1 MHHPDTY
8 SLNPPPPPPSRKQCA
23 RMIVK
28 LTYEPCCVVQPFFL
42 GPDVKK
48 ARFHSP
54 PSSAEDKV
62 KRFFY
67 YDQFRSSRT
76 TIFENTLE
84 HVHRVVFFTL
94 FLSFAT
100 YRVFGHE
107 T

>member
-1 MHHPDTY
+1 
-8 SLNPPPPPPSRKQCA
+8 
-23 RMIVK
+23 MIVK

-67 YDQFRSSRT
+67 PGQI
-76 TIFENTLE
+76 TINLDLREQQSLKTP
-84 HVHRVVFFTL
+84 
-94 FLSFAT
+94 
-100 YRVFGHE
+100 
-107 T
+107 